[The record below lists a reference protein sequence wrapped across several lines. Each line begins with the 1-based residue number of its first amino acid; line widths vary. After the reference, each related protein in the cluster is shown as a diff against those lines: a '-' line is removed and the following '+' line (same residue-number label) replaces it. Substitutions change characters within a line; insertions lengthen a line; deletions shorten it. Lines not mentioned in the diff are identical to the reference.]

1 MKTEPDS
8 REDFMLVAIRSSH
21 AWERFRKEGFVAVEY
36 LSDAMYL
43 MEVARDSG
51 RSVTLFQGEDRWV
64 LVGEDPRT

>member
-1 MKTEPDS
+1 MKTEPDP
-8 REDFMLVAIRSSH
+8 REDFMLAAIRCSR

-51 RSVTLFQGEDRWV
+51 RPVVLFQGEGRWV
-64 LVGEDPRT
+64 LVVEDPGT